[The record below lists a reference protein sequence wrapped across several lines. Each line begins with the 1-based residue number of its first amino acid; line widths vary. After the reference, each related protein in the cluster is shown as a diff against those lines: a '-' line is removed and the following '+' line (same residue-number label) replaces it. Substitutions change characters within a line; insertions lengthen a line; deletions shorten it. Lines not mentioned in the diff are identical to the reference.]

1 MLPTTARSH
10 KKKYSLKITFWLIA
24 ILLGALQAWVNR
36 YNLSSD
42 DIIAYLDVGDAYLR
56 GDWQGAINGY
66 WSPLYSWILAFTL
79 SFLKPSTYWEFPAVK
94 LVNFLI
100 YLFSF
105 VCFNFFWR
113 EVIFYYQAR
122 IPKDSLNSSFEI
134 PKWVWVVLGYS
145 LFLLSSLQ
153 WIGIYCDT
161 PDMCVAAIVYLAAA
175 LVLRIHQPS
184 NSKHWLNFIALGG
197 VLGLGYL
204 SKTAMF
210 PVAFVFLGVA
220 MFSVGNLRRALLPTL
235 VSLLIFTTISSPF
248 IVAVSTAR
256 GHPTFGDAGKLNY
269 AWLVT
274 GGVKP
279 YRFWQGDEPGSGTPK
294 HPPRKIFS
302 SPDVFEFA
310 TPIKGTYPPWHDPS
324 YWYEGLLVKFALIS
338 QLRVLLK
345 NAFYY
350 YQVFLGGLL
359 FSYLII
365 LTVGDRFWL
374 SLKELTRSWVLLILA
389 AAGLGVYML
398 GIDMPTAILE
408 KQPSTRYISPFIVL
422 LFAGVFS
429 SVRLPNS
436 QESKRL
442 IAGITLATLITV
454 AVQLSYHTLN
464 EVGFELVD
472 RKPHLHWQVVESLT
486 QLGVI
491 PGEKVALLGYYMY
504 PHYHWARL
512 ARVKIVAEIIDAEA
526 FWEKDSSIRSKIL
539 EKIKETGAK
548 LIVQKPGI
556 KTTVP
561 ILTMGWQKLGNT
573 SYYVYFFQK

>member
-1 MLPTTARSH
+1 MLPTTDRSH

-36 YNLSSD
+36 YNLSTD

-66 WSPLYSWILAFTL
+66 WSPLYSWILALTL
-79 SFLKPSTYWEFPAVK
+79 AFLKPSTYWEFPAVK

-100 YLFSF
+100 YLFTF

-113 EVIFYYQAR
+113 EAISYYQAR
-122 IPKDSLNSSFEI
+122 ILKDSLNSSFEI

-161 PDMCVAAIVYLAAA
+161 PDMCVAALVYLAAA

-220 MFSVGNLRRALLPTL
+220 LFSVGNLRRALLPAL
-235 VSLLIFTTISSPF
+235 VSLLVFTTISSLF

-279 YRFWQGDEPGSGTPK
+279 YRFWQGDEPGNGTPK

-310 TPIKGTYPPWHDPS
+310 APIKGTYPPWHDPS
-324 YWYEGLLVKFALIS
+324 YWYEGLSVKFDLIS
-338 QLRVLLK
+338 QLKVLLK

-350 YQVFLGGLL
+350 YKVFLGGLL

-365 LTVGDRFWL
+365 LTVGDRFLL

-389 AAGLGVYML
+389 TAGLGVYML
-398 GIDMPTAILE
+398 GIDMLTAIID
-408 KQPSTRYISPFIVL
+408 KQPSTRYIAPFIVL

-454 AVQLSYHTLN
+454 GVQLSYHTLN
-464 EVGFELVD
+464 ELESELVE
-472 RKPHLHWQVVESLT
+472 RKPHLHWQVVESLN
-486 QLGVI
+486 QLGVL

-512 ARVKIVAEIIDAEA
+512 ARVKIVAEILDAEA
-526 FWEKDSSIRSKIL
+526 FWEQDSSIRSKIL
-539 EKIKETGAK
+539 EKVEETGAK

-561 ILTMGWQKLGNT
+561 ISTMGWKKLGNT

>member
-1 MLPTTARSH
+1 
-10 KKKYSLKITFWLIA
+10 
-24 ILLGALQAWVNR
+24 
-36 YNLSSD
+36 
-42 DIIAYLDVGDAYLR
+42 
-56 GDWQGAINGY
+56 
-66 WSPLYSWILAFTL
+66 
-79 SFLKPSTYWEFPAVK
+79 
-94 LVNFLI
+94 
-100 YLFSF
+100 
-105 VCFNFFWR
+105 
-113 EVIFYYQAR
+113 
-122 IPKDSLNSSFEI
+122 
-134 PKWVWVVLGYS
+134 
-145 LFLLSSLQ
+145 
-153 WIGIYCDT
+153 
-161 PDMCVAAIVYLAAA
+161 
-175 LVLRIHQPS
+175 
-184 NSKHWLNFIALGG
+184 
-197 VLGLGYL
+197 
-204 SKTAMF
+204 
-210 PVAFVFLGVA
+210 
-220 MFSVGNLRRALLPTL
+220 
-235 VSLLIFTTISSPF
+235 
-248 IVAVSTAR
+248 
-256 GHPTFGDAGKLNY
+256 
-269 AWLVT
+269 
-274 GGVKP
+274 
-279 YRFWQGDEPGSGTPK
+279 
-294 HPPRKIFS
+294 
-302 SPDVFEFA
+302 
-310 TPIKGTYPPWHDPS
+310 
-324 YWYEGLLVKFALIS
+324 
-338 QLRVLLK
+338 LK

-398 GIDMPTAILE
+398 GIDMPTAILD
-408 KQPSTRYISPFIVL
+408 KQPSTRYIAPFIVL

-561 ILTMGWQKLGNT
+561 ISTMGWQKLGNT